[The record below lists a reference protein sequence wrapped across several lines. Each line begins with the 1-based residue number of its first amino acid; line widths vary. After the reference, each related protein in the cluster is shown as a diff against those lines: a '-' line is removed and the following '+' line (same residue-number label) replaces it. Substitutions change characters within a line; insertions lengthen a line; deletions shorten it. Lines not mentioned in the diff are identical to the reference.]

1 MPREWTDWASPNE
14 RACASGL
21 PLVVD
26 AFGLV
31 ALAELIARVATFGI
45 DR

>member
-1 MPREWTDWASPNE
+1 
-14 RACASGL
+14 
-21 PLVVD
+21 LVVD

-31 ALAELIARVATFGI
+31 ALAELIASLRVATFGI